1 MRRRRS
7 LPIASRLALSIL
19 TLAIL
24 AACGGGGGG
33 SANHGNAGGN
43 LPGAGDTGGSGGKD
57 DPGGPGGPGGTGGGG
72 GTIGIPVK
80 PVDPA
85 PSSDPAPSTGPGT
98 PVEPAPSTPE
108 PVTPDPAPSTE
119 PVTPDPAPSTA
130 PVAPDPAPS
139 TEPVSPDPAPSTGPV
154 SPDPAPST
162 GPVAPDPAAPA
173 DPKAPVVPISDTG
186 IPGWRPT
193 SPTPVPPLAA
203 AFDGAGVNIG
213 VIDNGFDADP
223 ATDHHKAAVAGAL
236 REVLA
241 PDAAEPVDKDGNVAT
256 HGAIVSRII
265 GGQIVAGDDFG
276 KGVATGVNLYQANQR
291 ATFSNLSLR
300 EVLSTLNARGVKIVN
315 NSWSFVPGPDYVVPD
330 GDEAKPDSPT
340 VKAFFPAL
348 EEAVNTNGQL
358 LVWAN
363 GNESQPNP
371 YLLAAAPRVVPTLE
385 RGWLTVTQVLADG
398 DLASWSN
405 ACGIAANWCI
415 SARSPD
421 DDKLTGTSFAAP
433 VVAATAALVSQAYP
447 WMDNS
452 ALRQTLLSTADDMG
466 DRARFG
472 WGRLNMAR
480 ALRGPALF
488 DKRLTLGGNFVADFD
503 GMRSEFFNDIGGDA
517 GLTKAGTG
525 ALVLWGQNRYT
536 GTTTIT
542 RGTVELYGSVAG
554 DISIQDDGVLS
565 ADGGVA
571 ERSVDNFG
579 TLAAKGNGLH
589 IQGSYFAFRPE
600 ARLTTQLGTTVT
612 VDGIASLGNSTLEV
626 TKPDDAYVVKSRE
639 TALKA
644 RIVAGRF
651 GTVSA
656 GPSLLYKVSPDYSTA
671 DQVDLNVARS
681 NVAAVAHDLYG
692 GQAGRLAAAQAIET
706 AFEAADAKVLGAD
719 RAVSDAFIQR
729 AARLQNVDSAAQ
741 LATALDSVSGQIHAS
756 SQALSFQQSQA
767 VNRAL
772 SNRVDQLALAG
783 ARSGVWMQMMGGTG
797 KLRQSGFAG
806 ADTRLYGGQLGVDH
820 HVSENGILGLSLTW
834 SDAKADFD
842 HYGGRSRSQGTG
854 LSLYGRYGAD
864 SGPYVSGRAGHEW
877 RHADVKRDILA
888 GGAERVDS
896 GRNDRVTSLYAEIGH
911 AFAFD
916 SGRVTPFVGVS
927 YDHLARGAIDE
938 SDSAFALQ
946 AGKKS
951 YDQGAGQFGLR
962 LQSSP
967 LDWAGGATT
976 LTAYGAYRYGNPTR
990 LDFTAAFAGA
1000 PDASFEVQG
1009 IGLPRHT
1016 GWLGLAASSQLAGAM
1031 SWYASYDAQF
1041 GPGGLTNNVFA
1052 AGLRYRFQ

>member
-1 MRRRRS
+1 MRTHRS

-19 TLAIL
+19 TLSIL
-24 AACGGGGGG
+24 AACGGGGG
-33 SANHGNAGGN
+33 SHGG
-43 LPGAGDTGGSGGKD
+43 TGGSL
-57 DPGGPGGPGGTGGGG
+57 PGTGGGG
-72 GTIGIPVK
+72 GGGPGGAGTVAPPVK
-80 PVDPA
+80 PAD
-85 PSSDPAPSTGPGT
+85 
-98 PVEPAPSTPE
+98 
-108 PVTPDPAPSTE
+108 PVTPPDPATPADPVAPPDPAKPAD
-119 PVTPDPAPSTA
+119 PVTPPGPAKPADPVTPPDPATPADPVTPPDPA
-130 PVAPDPAPS
+130 KPADPVTPPGPAKPADPVTPPDPATPADPVAP
-139 TEPVSPDPAPSTGPV
+139 PDP
-154 SPDPAPST
+154 
-162 GPVAPDPAAPA
+162 
-173 DPKAPVVPISDTG
+173 PKPAPVVPISDIG

-193 SPTPVPPLAA
+193 SPVPAPPDAA
-203 AFDGAGVNIG
+203 AFDGAGVNVG

-223 ATDHHKAAVAGAL
+223 TTDHHKLSVAGAL

-241 PDAAEPVDKDGNVAT
+241 PDAAEPVDKDGKIAT

-265 GGQIVAGDDFG
+265 GGQVVAGDDFG

-291 ATFSNLSLR
+291 ATVSNLSLR
-300 EVLSTLNARGVKIVN
+300 DVLSTLNARGVKIVN
-315 NSWSFVPGPDYVVPD
+315 NSWSFVPGPEYALPD
-330 GDEAKPDSPT
+330 GDETKPDSLT

-348 EEAVNTNGQL
+348 DKAVNSNGQL
-358 LVWAN
+358 LVWAS

-398 DLASWSN
+398 DLATWSN
-405 ACGIAANWCI
+405 ACGIAANWCL

-488 DKRLTLGGNFVADFD
+488 DTRLTLGGNFVADFD

-554 DISIQDDGVLS
+554 DILIQDDGVLS

-600 ARLTTQLGTTVT
+600 ARLATQLGTPLT
-612 VDGIASLGNSTLEV
+612 VDGLASLGNSALEI
-626 TKPDDAYVVKSRE
+626 TKPNDAYVVKSRE

-656 GPSLLYKVSPDYSTA
+656 DPSLLYTVSPDYSTA
-671 DQVDLNVARS
+671 DQVDLDVARS
-681 NVAAVAHDLYG
+681 NVATVAHDLYG
-692 GQAGRLAAAQAIET
+692 GQAGRLGAAQAIET

-719 RAVSDAFIQR
+719 SNVSDAFIQR
-729 AARLQNVDSAAQ
+729 AARLQSVDSAAQ
-741 LATALDSVSGQIHAS
+741 LAAALDSVSGQIHAS
-756 SQALSFQQSQA
+756 SQALGFQQSQA

-783 ARSGVWMQMMGGTG
+783 ARSGVWMQMMGGAG
-797 KLRQSGFAG
+797 KLKQSGFAG

-820 HVSENGILGLSLTW
+820 RVTDDGILGLSLTW

-842 HYGGRSRSQGTG
+842 HYGGQSRSQGTG
-854 LSLYGRYGAD
+854 LSLYGRYGAEI
-864 SGPYVSGRAGHEW
+864 GPYVSARAGHEW

-888 GGAERVDS
+888 GGAERVAS
-896 GRNDRVTSLYAEIGH
+896 SRNDRVTALYAEIGH

-938 SDSAFALQ
+938 DGSAFALQ
-946 AGKKS
+946 ARKKS
-951 YDQGAGQFGLR
+951 YVQGAGQLGLR

-967 LDWAGGATT
+967 LDWAGGSTT
-976 LTAYGAYRYGNPTR
+976 LSAYGAYRYGNPTR

-1016 GWLGLAASSQLAGAM
+1016 GWLGLGASSQLADDV

-1041 GPGGLTNNVFA
+1041 GPGGLTNNVLA

>member
-1 MRRRRS
+1 MRTPRS

-19 TLAIL
+19 ALSIL
-24 AACGGGGGG
+24 AACGGGGG
-33 SANHGNAGGN
+33 SHGG
-43 LPGAGDTGGSGGKD
+43 TGGGL
-57 DPGGPGGPGGTGGGG
+57 PGTGGGG
-72 GTIGIPVK
+72 GGGPGGAGTVAPPVK
-80 PVDPA
+80 PADPVAPPDPA
-85 PSSDPAPSTGPGT
+85 KPAD
-98 PVEPAPSTPE
+98 
-108 PVTPDPAPSTE
+108 PVTPPGPAKPAD
-119 PVTPDPAPSTA
+119 PVTPPDPATPADPVTPPDPA
-130 PVAPDPAPS
+130 TPADPVTPPDPATPADPVAP
-139 TEPVSPDPAPSTGPV
+139 PDP
-154 SPDPAPST
+154 
-162 GPVAPDPAAPA
+162 
-173 DPKAPVVPISDTG
+173 PKPAPVVPISDTG

-193 SPTPVPPLAA
+193 SPVPAPPDAA
-203 AFDGAGVNIG
+203 AFDGAGVNVG

-223 ATDHHKAAVAGAL
+223 ATDHHKLSVAGAL

-241 PDAAEPVDKDGNVAT
+241 PDSAEPVDKDGKIAT

-265 GGQIVAGDDFG
+265 GGKVVAGDDFG

-300 EVLSTLNARGVKIVN
+300 DVLSALNARGVKIVN
-315 NSWSFVPGPDYVVPD
+315 NSWSFVPGPEYALPD

-348 EEAVNTNGQL
+348 DEAVNSNGQL

-363 GNESQPNP
+363 GNEAQPNP

-398 DLASWSN
+398 DLAPWSN

-466 DRARFG
+466 DRTRFG

-480 ALRGPALF
+480 AVRGPALF
-488 DKRLTLGGNFVADFD
+488 DTRLTLGGDFVADFD

-554 DISIQDDGVLS
+554 DISIQADGVLS

-571 ERSVDNFG
+571 GRSVHNRG
-579 TLAAKGNGLH
+579 TLVAKGNGLH

-600 ARLTTQLGTTVT
+600 ARLATQLGTTLT
-612 VDGIASLGNSTLEV
+612 VDGLASPGNSALEI

-639 TALKA
+639 TVLKA
-644 RIVAGRF
+644 FAVVGRF

-656 GPSLLYKVSPDYSTA
+656 GPSLLYTVSPDYSTA
-671 DQVDLNVARS
+671 DQIDLDVARS
-681 NVAAVAHDLYG
+681 NVATVAHDLYG
-692 GQAGRLAAAQAIET
+692 GQAGRLGAAQAIET

-719 RAVSDAFIQR
+719 SNVSDAFIQR
-729 AARLQNVDSAAQ
+729 AARLQSVDSAAQ
-741 LATALDSVSGQIHAS
+741 LAAALDSVSGQIHAS
-756 SQALSFQQSQA
+756 SQALGFQQSQA

-783 ARSGVWMQMMGGTG
+783 ARSGVWMQMMGGAG
-797 KLRQSGFAG
+797 KLKQSGFAG

-820 HVSENGILGLSLTW
+820 RVTDDGILGLSLTW

-842 HYGGRSRSQGTG
+842 HYGGQSRSQGTG
-854 LSLYGRYGAD
+854 LSLYGRYGAET
-864 SGPYVSGRAGHEW
+864 GPYVSARAGHEW

-888 GGAERVDS
+888 GGAERVAS
-896 GRNDRVTSLYAEIGH
+896 GRNDRVTALYAEIGH

-938 SDSAFALQ
+938 DGSAFALQ
-946 AGKKS
+946 ARKKS
-951 YDQGAGQFGLR
+951 YDQGAGQLGLR

-967 LDWAGGATT
+967 LDWAGGSTT
-976 LTAYGAYRYGNPTR
+976 LSAYGAYRYGNPTR
-990 LDFTAAFAGA
+990 LDFMAAFAGA

-1016 GWLGLAASSQLAGAM
+1016 GWLGLGASSQLADDV

-1052 AGLRYRFQ
+1052 AGLRYRFP